1 MVYVF
6 HDFLCINEGYFEIFV
21 YLEWVLV
28 NDPAYSHC
36 YNDNGVYLST
46 IELLDEWVMFIEFSP
61 FNMLGI
67 VMTIGEIN

>member
-1 MVYVF
+1 M
-6 HDFLCINEGYFEIFV
+6 
-21 YLEWVLV
+21 

-46 IELLDEWVMFIEFSP
+46 VELLDEWVIFIEFSP